1 MSTYQ
6 LDRAI
11 RLYAKHFN
19 GVLFVSVD
27 IIVYAIVFS
36 KVNVSIC
43 VAFCVTLL
51 AILNL
56 AMKSCIN

>member
-36 KVNVSIC
+36 
-43 VAFCVTLL
+43 
-51 AILNL
+51 
-56 AMKSCIN
+56 